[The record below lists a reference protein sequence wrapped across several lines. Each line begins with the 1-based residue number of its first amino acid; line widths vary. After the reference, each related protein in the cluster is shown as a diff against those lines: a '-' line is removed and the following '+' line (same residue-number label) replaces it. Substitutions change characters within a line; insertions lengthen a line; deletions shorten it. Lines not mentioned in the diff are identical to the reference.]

1 MFQKFALY
9 ISFAAWPLCNETK
22 GSGKVMSAVTGARV
36 LSATEAAELN
46 IPGRL
51 ERLPM
56 TGYQKR
62 LFAIVATAWLADQVD
77 VALLVFLIGDLKD
90 YFQLTPVQIGYLASM
105 TFLGQLVGNLTIG
118 SFSDLFG
125 RRIAFQTTMIVWG
138 VASFLAAGAWDIA
151 SLMVFRFLIGVGVGG
166 EAPVAQ
172 AVLSE
177 IIPANVRAKYIAFME
192 GFWAVG
198 FVISGTIA
206 YFVLP
211 IAGWRWVFVVVGM
224 LSLVVFWVRRSLLES
239 PRWLADHGRYAE
251 ADLVMRQIE
260 GGVEAAAGI
269 KLAAPKPFL
278 AETRLETRNPLIVLL
293 SRFYLR
299 ANIMAFSVWFFA
311 LLGYYGL
318 TSWLAIILG
327 QHGFS
332 VVKSIGFITLIT
344 LGGIPGFFA
353 AATLLERIGRKPTTA
368 LFLFLSALMAYIYGH
383 SSTVTTLFA
392 SGFIMQFFMFGM
404 WSCLYAYTPELYP
417 TRARSLGAGL
427 ASAFGRVGAIT
438 GPIVVGYIIGS
449 VGDAGVFTL
458 GAASFAAAALIV
470 LILGMETRGRT
481 LEEICREEEDR
492 IGGPAVTTARAGR

>member
-1 MFQKFALY
+1 
-9 ISFAAWPLCNETK
+9 
-22 GSGKVMSAVTGARV
+22 MSAT
-36 LSATEAAELN
+36 AELGIASQAAKIN

-62 LFAIVATAWLADQVD
+62 LFTIVATAWLADQVD
-77 VALLVFLIGDLKD
+77 VALLVFLIGALKD
-90 YFQLTPVQIGYLASM
+90 YFNLSPIEIGYLASM
-105 TFLGQLVGNLTIG
+105 TFLGQLVGNLLIG
-118 SFSDLFG
+118 SISDLYG
-125 RRIAFQTTMIVWG
+125 RRIAFQSTMIIWG
-138 VASFLAAGAWDIA
+138 LASFAAAGAWSVA

-198 FVISGTIA
+198 FVISGIIA
-206 YFVLP
+206 YTVLP
-211 IAGWRWVFVVVGM
+211 VAGWRWVFVVVGL
-224 LSLVVFWVRRSLLES
+224 LSLVVLWVRRSLLES

-251 ADLVMRQIE
+251 ADAVMSKIE
-260 GGVEAAAGI
+260 SGVEAAYGG
-269 KLAAPKPFL
+269 KLPAPKPFL
-278 AETRLETRNPLIVLL
+278 AETMLETRNPFAVLL

-299 ANIMAFSVWFFA
+299 PNLMAFSVWFFA
-311 LLGYYGL
+311 LLGFYGL

-344 LGGIPGFFA
+344 LGGIPGFYTA
-353 AATLLERIGRKPTTA
+353 ALLLERIGRKPTTA
-368 LFLFLSALMAYIYGH
+368 LYLLLSAVMAYVYGH
-383 SSTVTTLFA
+383 AVDTTTLFI

-417 TRARSLGAGL
+417 TRARSTAAGM
-427 ASAFGRVGAIT
+427 ASAFGRVGAIS
-438 GPIVVGYIIGS
+438 GPIVVGYIIGA
-449 VGDAGVFTL
+449 VGDTGVFTL
-458 GAASFAAAALIV
+458 GAASFAAAALV
-470 LILGMETRGRT
+470 VMTLGIETRGRT
-481 LEEICREEEDR
+481 LEEIVRQEEAANV
-492 IGGPAVTTARAGR
+492 GSVAQTVKRAG

>member
-1 MFQKFALY
+1 MNATMSTGFNAD
-9 ISFAAWPLCNETK
+9 AA
-22 GSGKVMSAVTGARV
+22 RF
-36 LSATEAAELN
+36 N

-56 TGYQKR
+56 TSYQRR
-62 LFAIVATAWLADQVD
+62 LFAIVATAWLADQID
-77 VALLVFLIGDLKD
+77 VALLVFLIGDLKN
-90 YFQLTPVQIGYLASM
+90 YFDLTPIQIGYLASM
-105 TFLGQLVGNLTIG
+105 TFLGQLVGNLLIG

-138 VASFLAAGAWDIA
+138 LASFLAAGAWDVT

-177 IIPANVRAKYIAFME
+177 IIPAKVRARYIAYME
-192 GFWAVG
+192 GFWAIG

-211 IAGWRWVFVVVGM
+211 LAGWRWVFVVVGL
-224 LSLVVFWVRRSLLES
+224 LSLLVFWVRRSLLES

-251 ADLVMRQIE
+251 ADSVMTQIE
-260 GGVEAAAGI
+260 TGVEAASGS
-269 KLAAPKPFL
+269 KLSSPMPYL
-278 AETRLETRNPLIVLL
+278 AETTLETRNPFAVVL

-311 LLGYYGL
+311 LLGFYGL

-344 LGGIPGFFA
+344 LGGIPGFYV
-353 AATLLERIGRKPTTA
+353 AATLLEGIGRKLTTA
-368 LFLFLSALMAYIYGH
+368 LFLFLSAIMAFIYGH
-383 SSTVTTLFA
+383 SATTVTLFI

-417 TRARSLGAGL
+417 TRARSLGAGM

-438 GPIVVGYIIGS
+438 GPIVVGYIIGA
-449 VGDAGVFTL
+449 VGDVGVFTL
-458 GAASFAAAALIV
+458 GAASFAAAAIIV
-470 LILGMETRGRT
+470 LVLGIETRGRT
-481 LEEICREEEDR
+481 VEEICREEEHSSA
-492 IGGPAVTTARAGR
+492 IQVVAPATR

>member
-1 MFQKFALY
+1 
-9 ISFAAWPLCNETK
+9 
-22 GSGKVMSAVTGARV
+22 MSATTASLGVA
-36 LSATEAAELN
+36 LEAAELN

-77 VALLVFLIGDLKD
+77 VALLVFLIGALKD
-90 YFQLTPVQIGYLASM
+90 YFNLTPVEIGYLASM
-105 TFLGQLVGNLTIG
+105 TFLGQLVGNLVIG
-118 SFSDLFG
+118 SISDMYG
-125 RRIAFQTTMIVWG
+125 RRIAFQSTMIVWG
-138 VASFLAAGAWDIA
+138 LASFAAAGAWSVA

-198 FVISGTIA
+198 FVISGIVA
-206 YFVLP
+206 YTVLP
-211 IAGWRWVFVVVGM
+211 YAGWRWVFVVVGCF
-224 LSLVVFWVRRSLLES
+224 SLVVLWVRRSLLES
-239 PRWLADHGRYAE
+239 PRWLVDRGHYAE
-251 ADLVMRQIE
+251 ADAVMKKIE
-260 GGVEAAAGI
+260 AGVEAAAGA
-269 KLAAPKPFL
+269 KLPPPKPFL
-278 AETRLETRNPLIVLL
+278 AETSLETRNPFVVLL

-299 ANIMAFSVWFFA
+299 STIKASSVWFFA
-311 LLGYYGL
+311 LLGFYGL

-344 LGGIPGFFA
+344 VGGIPGFYMA
-353 AATLLERIGRKPTTA
+353 ALLLERIGRKPTTA
-368 LFLFLSALMAYIYGH
+368 LYLLMSAVMAYVYGH
-383 SSTVTTLFA
+383 AANDTMLFI

-417 TRARSLGAGL
+417 TRARSTAAGM
-427 ASAFGRVGAIT
+427 ASAFGRLGAIS

-449 VGDAGVFTL
+449 VGDTGVFTL
-458 GAASFAAAALIV
+458 GAASFVAAALVV
-470 LILGMETRGRT
+470 LTIGIETRGRT
-481 LEEICREEEDR
+481 LEEIVRHEEGSR
-492 IGGPAVTTARAGR
+492 IASNA

>member
-1 MFQKFALY
+1 MQNASL
-9 ISFAAWPLCNETK
+9 P
-22 GSGKVMSAVTGARV
+22 GV
-36 LSATEAAELN
+36 EAARIN

-77 VALLVFLIGDLKD
+77 VALLVFLIGDLKV

-105 TFLGQLVGNLTIG
+105 TFLGQLVGNLVIG

-138 VASFLAAGAWDIA
+138 LASFLAAGAWDIT

-192 GFWAVG
+192 GFWAIG

-211 IAGWRWVFVVVGM
+211 VAGWRWVFVVVGF

-239 PRWLADHGRYAE
+239 PRWLADQGRYAAADSVMKEIE
-251 ADLVMRQIE
+251 A
-260 GGVEAAAGI
+260 GVEAAAKT
-269 KLAAPKPFL
+269 KLASPRPFL
-278 AETRLETRNPLIVLL
+278 TETTLETRNPFAVLF
-293 SRFYLR
+293 SRYYLH

-311 LLGYYGL
+311 LLGFYGL

-344 LGGIPGFFA
+344 LGGIPGFYT
-353 AATLLERIGRKPTTA
+353 AATLLERIGRKPTAA
-368 LFLFLSALMAYIYGH
+368 LFLFLSAVMAYVYGH
-383 SSTVTTLFA
+383 STTELTLFI
-392 SGFIMQFFMFGM
+392 SGFVMQFFMFGM

-417 TRARSLGAGL
+417 TRARSLGAGM
-427 ASAFGRVGAIT
+427 ASAFGRVGAIG
-438 GPIVVGYIIGS
+438 GPIVVGYIIGRI
-449 VGDAGVFTL
+449 GDAGVFTL

-470 LILGMETRGRT
+470 LMLGIETRGRT
-481 LEEICREEEDR
+481 VEEICRAEEHR
-492 IGGPAVTTARAGR
+492 SAYRKLGTVSITAP

>member
-1 MFQKFALY
+1 MN
-9 ISFAAWPLCNETK
+9 AAID
-22 GSGKVMSAVTGARV
+22 VAMSATAQN
-36 LSATEAAELN
+36 AEAARIN

-56 TGYQKR
+56 TRYQKR
-62 LFAIVATAWLADQVD
+62 LFTIVATAWLADQVD
-77 VALLVFLIGDLKD
+77 VALLVFLIGDLKN
-90 YFQLTPVQIGYLASM
+90 YFDLSPVQVGYLASM

-138 VASFLAAGAWDIA
+138 LASFLAAGAWDVA

-211 IAGWRWVFVVVGM
+211 VAGWRWVFVVVGL

-251 ADLVMRQIE
+251 AESVMSTIE
-260 GGVEAAAGI
+260 AGVEAAAGT
-269 KLAAPKPFL
+269 KLAQPKPFL
-278 AETRLETRNPLIVLL
+278 AETLLETRNPLAVLL

-299 ANIMAFSVWFFA
+299 TNVMAFSVWFFA
-311 LLGYYGL
+311 LLGFYGL

-344 LGGIPGFFA
+344 LGGIPGFYCA
-353 AATLLERIGRKPTTA
+353 ALLLERIGRKPTTA
-368 LFLFLSALMAYIYGH
+368 LFLFVSALMAYIYGH
-383 SSTVTTLFA
+383 STTSTMLFIN
-392 SGFIMQFFMFGM
+392 GFVMQFFMFGM

-417 TRARSLGAGL
+417 TRARSTGAGM

-438 GPIVVGYIIGS
+438 GPIVVGYIIGT
-449 VGDAGVFTL
+449 VGDTGVFTL
-458 GAASFAAAALIV
+458 GAASFVAAALIV
-470 LILGMETRGRT
+470 LALGMETRGRT
-481 LEEICREEEDR
+481 LEEICRAEELSVAAARGGACRNR
-492 IGGPAVTTARAGR
+492 IVT